1 MDLKH
6 ILAIIGG
13 IIGLVIVLAAIF
25 NWKIIPVPSQNP
37 SIGTPAGQL
46 SPGVRLACG
55 IVGAILVVLSIM
67 TLTNVI

>member
-1 MDLKH
+1 METKQ

-13 IIGLVIVLAAIF
+13 IIGLIIVLAAIF

-37 SIGTPAGQL
+37 SIGSPAGQL

-55 IVGAILVVLSIM
+55 IVGAILVVLAIL
-67 TLTNVI
+67 TLTGTI

>member
-6 ILAIIGG
+6 ILAIVGG
-13 IIGLVIVLAAIF
+13 IIGLLILLAAIL

-37 SIGTPAGQL
+37 SVGIPAGQL

-55 IVGAILVVLSIM
+55 IVGAILVVLAIL
-67 TLTNVI
+67 TLTGRI